1 MYKNVTKYE
10 KVLENVTK
18 CTKILPITEILIRT
32 PVERPSLCIVELL
45 NLNRTIVTKR
55 AKMWPTSATIVNN

>member
-1 MYKNVTKYE
+1 MYKNVTKCG
-10 KVLENVTK
+10 KLLKNVTK
-18 CTKILPITEILIRT
+18 CTKILPITEIVIRT
-32 PVERPSLCIVELL
+32 PVERPAQCIVGL

>member
-32 PVERPSLCIVELL
+32 PVERPALCIVGL

>member
-32 PVERPSLCIVELL
+32 PVERPTLCIVGP

>member
-1 MYKNVTKYE
+1 MYENVTKCG
-10 KVLENVTK
+10 KLFKNVTK
-18 CTKILPITEILIRT
+18 CTKILPITEILIQT
-32 PVERPSLCIVELL
+32 PVERPALCIVGLL